1 MAELRDHKYQEQWEK
16 QIRSDPE
23 VLKDLLGA
31 AFLINTEA
39 RRDGTRAVMSHP
51 QLAEYL
57 GVSVSTAQRH
67 IRRLRELG
75 YLELVE
81 RGHRRGDGTVTAN
94 VYKLTLR
101 FTVDAPAEAEVDP
114 WASPMDDSLQVTQMT
129 DRDPLSAG
137 HLGDL
142 LSEVS
147 TGQIEVSTGQNE
159 VSTGQ
164 NEVSTGHPG
173 DRPLFN
179 PSLNPS
185 QIPHASDSPSAGET
199 TGVQTPDHPLGDSS
213 MAVAQSQPEARPSSR
228 PGLDGFGNGKK
239 QDQKRLEEELQC
251 SIRGCGQP
259 QSRHD
264 RWMAMLDADQRH
276 PFEPPTKQATRPRH
290 RRRRTK
296 KARS

>member
-1 MAELRDHKYQEQWEK
+1 MTADDFREHKFQERWEK

-23 VLKDLLGA
+23 VIKDLLGA

-94 VYKLTLR
+94 VYRLTLR
-101 FTVDAPAEAEVDP
+101 FTVDAPAEAEAEVEP
-114 WASPMDDSLQVTQMT
+114 WAAPSNDSQQVTQVT
-129 DRDPLSAG
+129 DRQPLSTG
-137 HLGDL
+137 HPDDL
-142 LSEVS
+142 LS
-147 TGQIEVSTGQNE
+147 GVSTGQNK

-164 NEVSTGHPG
+164 NGVSTGQNGVSTGHPG

-179 PSLNPS
+179 PSFNPS
-185 QIPHASDSPSAGET
+185 QIHHVDSPSADET
-199 TGVQTPDHPLGDSS
+199 
-213 MAVAQSQPEARPSSR
+213 AVAKSEPETHSSR
-228 PGLDGFGNGKK
+228 GASMDGFGIGKK
-239 QDQKRLEEELQC
+239 QDQKRLEEPRCQV
-251 SIRGCGQP
+251 RGCGIVKAN
-259 QSRHD
+259 HT
-264 RWMAMLDADQRH
+264 RWMSELPADQRH
-276 PFEPPTKQATRPRH
+276 DFQYTPRLPRPKH
-290 RRRRTK
+290 QKTPRRKRR
-296 KARS
+296 